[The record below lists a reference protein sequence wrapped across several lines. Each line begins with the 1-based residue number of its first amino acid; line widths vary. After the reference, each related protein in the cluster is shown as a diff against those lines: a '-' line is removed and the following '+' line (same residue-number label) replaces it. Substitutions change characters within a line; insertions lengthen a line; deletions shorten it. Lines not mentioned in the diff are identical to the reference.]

1 MRVIKARDAFFS
13 DYEALQFLSK
23 LQRKHRWDENSLQ
36 EMKNF
41 NKNRKGKFQ
50 KRPYNHPVL
59 QGIVNDTLSYLTI
72 SKSIAAT
79 QEKEEEEEEE
89 KNQSQEHQE
98 EGIEETKKEENG
110 KQRQSPL
117 TKLNDEMF
125 IDLMNKLNN
134 FELYK
139 IEKLQIVNQLPTN
152 MVHLFAIVEE
162 CDSRFTEDQINEMIE
177 LVASY
182 VNI

>member
-41 NKNRKGKFQ
+41 NKNKKGRFQ

-79 QEKEEEEEEE
+79 QDNEEEKEE
-89 KNQSQEHQE
+89 N
-98 EGIEETKKEENG
+98 EETKKKENE

-117 TKLNDEMF
+117 TKLNDKMF
-125 IDLMNKLNN
+125 TQLMNKLNN

-152 MVHLFAIVEE
+152 MVHLFSIVEE

>member
-23 LQRKHRWDENSLQ
+23 LQRKHRWDENSIQ

-41 NKNRKGKFQ
+41 NKNKKGRFQ
-50 KRPYNHPVL
+50 KRPYNHPAL
-59 QGIVNDTLSYLTI
+59 QEIVNDTLSYLTI
-72 SKSIAAT
+72 SKSIT
-79 QEKEEEEEEE
+79 TPQDNEEEEEEGKE
-89 KNQSQEHQE
+89 EIKQE
-98 EGIEETKKEENG
+98 EGGE
-110 KQRQSPL
+110 QRQSPL

-125 IDLMNKLNN
+125 IELMNKLNN
-134 FELYK
+134 YELYK

-152 MVHLFAIVEE
+152 MVHLFSIVEE

-177 LVASY
+177 LIASF
-182 VNI
+182 VKI

>member
-79 QEKEEEEEEE
+79 QEKEE
-89 KNQSQEHQE
+89 
-98 EGIEETKKEENG
+98 
-110 KQRQSPL
+110 
-117 TKLNDEMF
+117 
-125 IDLMNKLNN
+125 
-134 FELYK
+134 
-139 IEKLQIVNQLPTN
+139 
-152 MVHLFAIVEE
+152 
-162 CDSRFTEDQINEMIE
+162 
-177 LVASY
+177 
-182 VNI
+182 

>member
-41 NKNRKGKFQ
+41 NKNKKGKFQ

-79 QEKEEEEEEE
+79 QDNEEEEEENE
-89 KNQSQEHQE
+89 KE
-98 EGIEETKKEENG
+98 ENEETKKKENE

-125 IDLMNKLNN
+125 TQLMNKLNN

-152 MVHLFAIVEE
+152 MVHLFSVVEE

>member
-41 NKNRKGKFQ
+41 NKNKKGKFQ

-79 QEKEEEEEEE
+79 QDNEEEEEENE
-89 KNQSQEHQE
+89 KE
-98 EGIEETKKEENG
+98 ENEETKKKENE

-125 IDLMNKLNN
+125 TQLMNKLNN

-152 MVHLFAIVEE
+152 MVHLFSIVEE

>member
-41 NKNRKGKFQ
+41 NKNKKGRFQ

-72 SKSIAAT
+72 SKSITAT
-79 QEKEEEEEEE
+79 QDNEEEEEEE
-89 KNQSQEHQE
+89 NEKE
-98 EGIEETKKEENG
+98 ENEETKKKENE

-125 IDLMNKLNN
+125 TQLMNKLNN

-152 MVHLFAIVEE
+152 MVHLFSIVEE